1 MPRSSLLF
9 ICPSLVG
16 AGVERRVCSLVRRF
30 SDSQFRVHLG
40 LLRQQGEF
48 LAEMAD
54 FDLLFIPPKRSFRIV
69 LFPLLPFYNLYN
81 FLHALYQIKSMLSRR
96 PDVVVTFTLETTLPM
111 YLLTRLGMPKTFC
124 WIISE
129 DSNTAKGI
137 DDTCQ
142 FKWLIKGVE
151 SILSRAYRSA
161 DYVTTVSSSV
171 EHSVVHRYGVDQRKV
186 NTIHNPIELE
196 TVKRHSADVLD
207 PEYDRNYILAVGR
220 LVKVKQF
227 DMLIHA
233 FSEVRK
239 TRNVNLLILGDGP
252 EKPKLEQL
260 IRDLSLTQH
269 VHLLGFVDNPWV
281 FMARA
286 NLLAVSSK
294 IEGFSNVIVEAMAV
308 GCPVLSTRCGGPE
321 DIIKNGENGVLV
333 EANRAALAAGMA
345 GLLSDPS
352 LCSRLGQSARI
363 SCQRYEP
370 QRIAK
375 EFEQMLETLL
385 IKNKCS

>member
-1 MPRSSLLF
+1 MLF

-30 SDSQFRVHLG
+30 RHSQFRVRLG
-40 LLRQQGEF
+40 LLRWQGEF

-69 LFPLLPFYNLYN
+69 LFPLRPFYNVYN
-81 FLHALYQIKSMLSRR
+81 FLHALYQIKSMLMTR
-96 PDVVVTFTLETTLPM
+96 PNVVVTFTLETTLPM
-111 YLLTRLGMPKTFC
+111 YLLKRLGMSNTFC

-142 FKWLIKGVE
+142 FEWMVKGVE
-151 SILSRAYRSA
+151 SILGRAYRSA

-196 TVKRHSADVLD
+196 TVKRHSAGTLD
-207 PEYDRNYILAVGR
+207 PQYDQNYVLAVGR
-220 LVKVKQF
+220 LVKVKRF

-233 FSEVRK
+233 FSEARK
-239 TRNVNLLILGDGP
+239 THDVNLVILGDGP
-252 EKPKLEQL
+252 EKPKLERL
-260 IRDLSLTQH
+260 IRDLALTRH

-286 NLLAVSSK
+286 KLLAVSSQ

-321 DIIKNGENGVLV
+321 DIIQNGENGVLV
-333 EANRAALAAGMA
+333 EANSVALAAGMEA
-345 GLLSDPS
+345 MLSDAS
-352 LCSRLGQSARI
+352 RCSRLAQSARV
-363 SCQRYEP
+363 SCERYEP
-370 QRIAK
+370 QRIASN
-375 EFEQMLETLL
+375 FEQMLQTLL
-385 IKNKCS
+385 LKNKCS